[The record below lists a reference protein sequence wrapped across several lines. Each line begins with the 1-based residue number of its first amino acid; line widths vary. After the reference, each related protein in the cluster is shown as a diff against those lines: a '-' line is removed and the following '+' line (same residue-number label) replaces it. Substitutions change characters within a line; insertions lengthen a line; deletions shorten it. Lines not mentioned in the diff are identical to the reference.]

1 MQIWIPPIDLPDGR
15 RLVVR
20 DAQAAI
26 EPIRFLIPDPASPG
40 GVVTALYHANG
51 NRWELVE

>member
-15 RLVVR
+15 RIVVR
-20 DAQAAI
+20 NAQAAI
-26 EPIRFLIPDPASPG
+26 EPIRFLIPDPATPG
-40 GVVTALYHANG
+40 GIITALYYVNS